1 MWPAMDIDNAT
12 RVLEAHADYRV
23 LRRLGIADAHV
34 FAENVAGEPCGRL
47 AVIDTET
54 TGLKAELGDRII
66 DLAIATCEY
75 GRDTG
80 RLYRVVD
87 RYESLEDPEAPIP
100 PEIVRLTGITDEMVR
115 GQRID
120 ESGIARVLDGVGL
133 VICHNARFDRAFL
146 EARYPA
152 FAGMHF
158 ACSLDEI
165 PWDRWNMNSTKLD
178 YIGFRFGL
186 FHEGHRARADVD
198 MLLALLAR
206 TAPRRRGRHPVA
218 AAGVGARTV
227 LACPR
232 GRPADREQGLR
243 VGPGLPLE
251 RRQVQYFACMVD
263 RDPGREGGAPIPCGH
278 RVQESQGRQADGAR
292 ALSVPCRASG
302 RRGRPRRGRPAHQS
316 TLGSHED
323 ARPEPVDRGRNQ

>member
-1 MWPAMDIDNAT
+1 MSPAMDIDNAT
-12 RVLEAHADYRV
+12 KVLEAHADYRV

-34 FAENVAGEPCGRL
+34 FAKNVGGEACGRL

-206 TAPRRRGRHPVA
+206 TAPGGEEGILSLLLASARAPSWRVHAVGLPIENKDYASARGYRWNDGKFSTLRAWWIETRDEKAERQFLAGIGCKSPKVVRQTA
-218 AAGVGARTV
+218 RERYRSLAARADAEADQGAAG
-227 LACPR
+227 
-232 GRPADREQGLR
+232 RP
-243 VGPGLPLE
+243 
-251 RRQVQYFACMVD
+251 
-263 RDPGREGGAPIPCGH
+263 I
-278 RVQESQGRQADGAR
+278 
-292 ALSVPCRASG
+292 
-302 RRGRPRRGRPAHQS
+302 
-316 TLGSHED
+316 
-323 ARPEPVDRGRNQ
+323 NQR

>member
-1 MWPAMDIDNAT
+1 MDIDNAT

-34 FAENVAGEPCGRL
+34 FAENVGGEVCGRL

-54 TGLKAELGDRII
+54 TGLRPEFGDRII

-87 RYESLEDPEAPIP
+87 RYESLEDPETPIP

-115 GQRID
+115 GHRID
-120 ESGIARVLDGVGL
+120 ESGVARVLDHVGL

-152 FAGMHF
+152 FTGMHF
-158 ACSLDEI
+158 ACSLEEI
-165 PWDRWNMNSTKLD
+165 PWDRWNMRSAKLD
-178 YIGFRFGL
+178 YLGYRFGL

-198 MLLALLAR
+198 MLLALLAHAAPDAEAGILSLLLASAR
-206 TAPRRRGRHPVA
+206 APSWRIHAVGLPIENKDYASARGYRWNDGKFNTLRAWWIETRDEKAERAFLAGIGCKNPKIVRQTALERYRSLAARMEAEAAAA
-218 AAGVGARTV
+218 AAG
-227 LACPR
+227 
-232 GRPADREQGLR
+232 RP
-243 VGPGLPLE
+243 V
-251 RRQVQYFACMVD
+251 VQ
-263 RDPGREGGAPIPCGH
+263 R
-278 RVQESQGRQADGAR
+278 
-292 ALSVPCRASG
+292 
-302 RRGRPRRGRPAHQS
+302 
-316 TLGSHED
+316 
-323 ARPEPVDRGRNQ
+323 

>member
-1 MWPAMDIDNAT
+1 MDIDKAAET
-12 RVLEAHADYRV
+12 LDAHPDFRV
-23 LRRLGIADAHV
+23 LRRLCISDAHV
-34 FAENVAGEPCGRL
+34 FAENSSGEPCGRL

-75 GRDTG
+75 GRETG

-100 PEIVRLTGITDEMVR
+100 PEITRLTGISDDMVR

-120 ESGIARVLDGVGL
+120 EAAVARVMDEVGL

-152 FAGMHF
+152 FAIKHF
-158 ACSLDEI
+158 ACSLEEV
-165 PWDRWNMNSTKLD
+165 PWDLWNISSSKLD

-198 MLLALLAR
+198 MLLALLAQKMPDGEQDILSVLLASAR
-206 TAPRRRGRHPVA
+206 APSWRVHAIGLPIENKDYA
-218 AAGVGARTV
+218 AA
-227 LACPR
+227 R
-232 GRPADREQGLR
+232 GYRWNDGKFNTIKAWWIETRDEKAEREFLKGIGCKSPKVIRQTA
-243 VGPGLPLE
+243 LE
-251 RRQVQYFACMVD
+251 RYRSLA
-263 RDPGREGGAPIPCGH
+263 
-278 RVQESQGRQADGAR
+278 AR
-292 ALSVPCRASG
+292 ADTEVNRAVAE
-302 RRGRPRRGRPAHQS
+302 RHANEHAPAGG
-316 TLGSHED
+316 GS
-323 ARPEPVDRGRNQ
+323 R

>member
-1 MWPAMDIDNAT
+1 MWPAMDIDNAA

-34 FAENVAGEPCGRL
+34 FAENVGGEPCGRL

-54 TGLKAELGDRII
+54 TGLKSELGDRII
-66 DLAIATCEY
+66 DLAIATCDY
-75 GRDTG
+75 GRESG

-87 RYESLEDPEAPIP
+87 RYESLEDPETPIP
-100 PEIVRLTGITDEMVR
+100 PEIVRLTGITDAMVR

-120 ESGIARVLDGVGL
+120 ESAIARVLDQVGL

-165 PWDRWNMNSTKLD
+165 PWDRWNMRSAKLD
-178 YIGFRFGL
+178 YLGYRFGL

-198 MLLALLAR
+198 MLLALLAQA
-206 TAPRRRGRHPVA
+206 APDGEEGLLSLLLASARAPSWRVHAVGLPIENKDFA
-218 AAGVGARTV
+218 AARGYRWNDGKFNTLRAWWIETRDEKAERNFLAGIGCRSPKVFRQTARERYRS
-227 LACPR
+227 LA
-232 GRPADREQGLR
+232 
-243 VGPGLPLE
+243 
-251 RRQVQYFACMVD
+251 
-263 RDPGREGGAPIPCGH
+263 
-278 RVQESQGRQADGAR
+278 AR
-292 ALSVPCRASG
+292 ADTESDQAAVD
-302 RRGRPRRGRPAHQS
+302 RPAH
-316 TLGSHED
+316 H
-323 ARPEPVDRGRNQ
+323 R